1 MNYRERDDMSELN
14 KSTVTIDS
22 ARTRDVSDK
31 LEQKELAILH
41 LIHSG
46 VNNSRLELAR
56 QAGLSPA
63 SITTI
68 VQRLMMK
75 GLVVEAAPA
84 RSHLGRRPV
93 PLEIRRD
100 AAYLVGVDLGSF
112 YLRIVI
118 TDINGNILHKF
129 QTRTEMQQGRERV
142 LENTF
147 HSVRQAIRESAVSL
161 ATIKGI
167 GIAHSGVI
175 DSDAGLVVSYPRPGR
190 MSEWKNVP
198 LRQIFQDEFRV
209 PCLLEDSVRTTATA
223 EKCFGLGRDLNNF
236 LYIDVGMGIGAGFF
250 LDGKLYRGSGGNAG
264 EFGHITVDENGPLC
278 SCGNNGC
285 LETVASCAAIIQGVR
300 TAIEQG
306 IDSKI
311 RDLAAGDLDLVSIEL
326 IAQAAADNDSLA
338 FRALQKAGSY
348 IAIGLADLVNLLNP
362 RVMIFGGAL
371 FRAAPQLLSDPL
383 RRIIKQRSLEKSANE
398 VQLQVSALGSE
409 AGALGASRL
418 IAEKLL
424 DDLYSA

>member
-1 MNYRERDDMSELN
+1 MMDIEAPPPEM
-14 KSTVTIDS
+14 
-22 ARTRDVSDK
+22 SDK
-31 LEQKELAILH
+31 LEQRELALLH

-68 VQRLMMK
+68 VQRLMGK
-75 GLVVEAAPA
+75 GLVVEAEPA
-84 RSHLGRRPV
+84 KSHLGRRPV
-93 PLEIRRD
+93 PLEIRKN

-118 TDINGNILHKF
+118 TDINGNILCKI
-129 QTRTEMQQGRERV
+129 QTRTEMHQGRERV
-142 LENTF
+142 VTKTF
-147 HSVRQAIRESAVSL
+147 GFIRQAIQESGL
-161 ATIKGI
+161 APTAIKGI

-175 DSDAGLVVSYPRPGR
+175 DSDAGMVLSYPRPGQ
-190 MSEWKNVP
+190 MAEWKNVP
-198 LRQIFQDEFRV
+198 LRDIFQNEFNV
-209 PCLLEDSVRTTATA
+209 PCLLEDSVRAATTA
-223 EKCFGLGRDLNNF
+223 ERCFGLGRDLSNF
-236 LYIDVGMGIGAGFF
+236 LYIDVGMGIGAGIF
-250 LDGKLYRGSGGNAG
+250 LDGKLYRGAGGRAG

-300 TAIEQG
+300 TALGQG

-311 RDLAAGDLDLVSIEL
+311 RDLADGDMDRISIEL
-326 IAQAAADNDSLA
+326 IAQAAAENDSLA
-338 FRALQKAGSY
+338 FRVLQKAASY

-362 RVMIFGGAL
+362 KVMIFGGAL
-371 FRAAPQLLSDPL
+371 FRAVPQLLSDPL

-398 VQLQVSALGSE
+398 VELKVSSLGGEACALGV
-409 AGALGASRL
+409 SRL
-418 IAEKLL
+418 IAEKIL
-424 DDLYSA
+424 DDLYAHWHMGVA

>member
-1 MNYRERDDMSELN
+1 MRETPASNPD
-14 KSTVTIDS
+14 
-22 ARTRDVSDK
+22 ASDK
-31 LEQKELAILH
+31 LEQRELAILH

-68 VQRLMMK
+68 VQRLIK
-75 GLVVEAAPA
+75 KELVTESEPT
-84 RSHLGRRPV
+84 RSNLGRRPV
-93 PLEIRRD
+93 PLEVRKD
-100 AAYLVGVDLGSF
+100 LAYLIGVDLGSF
-112 YLRIVI
+112 HLRVVVA
-118 TDINGNILHKF
+118 DINGNILHRSE
-129 QTRTEMQQGRERV
+129 TRTEMREGREQV
-142 LENTF
+142 LERAF
-147 HSVRQAIRESAVSL
+147 YSIRKAIDDSAL
-161 ATIKGI
+161 PPDAIKGI

-175 DSDAGLVVSYPRPGR
+175 DSDAGLVLSYPRPGQ
-190 MSEWKNVP
+190 MAEWKNIP
-198 LRQIFQDEFRV
+198 LRQIFQDEFNV
-209 PCLLEDSVRTTATA
+209 PCVLEDGVRTATTA

-236 LYIDVGMGIGAGFF
+236 LYIDVGMGIGAGIF
-250 LDGKLYRGSGGNAG
+250 LDGKLYRGAGGNAG

-285 LETVASCAAIIQGVR
+285 LETVASCAAIIQGVK

-311 RDLAAGDLDLVSIEL
+311 RDLADGDLDRISIEL
-326 IAQAAADNDSLA
+326 IAQAAAENDSLA
-338 FRALQKAGSY
+338 FRVLQKAASY

-371 FRAAPQLLSDPL
+371 FRAAPELLSEPL

-398 VQLQVSALGSE
+398 LQLQVSPLGGE

-418 IAEKLL
+418 MAEKIL
-424 DDLYSA
+424 DDLYSGRRTETS

>member
-1 MNYRERDDMSELN
+1 MKETQASNPD
-14 KSTVTIDS
+14 
-22 ARTRDVSDK
+22 ASDK
-31 LEQKELAILH
+31 LEQRELAILH

-68 VQRLMMK
+68 VQRLISK
-75 GLVVEAAPA
+75 ELVTESEPT
-84 RSHLGRRPV
+84 RSNLGRRPV
-93 PLEIRRD
+93 PLEVRKD
-100 AAYLVGVDLGSF
+100 LAYLIGVDLGSF
-112 YLRIVI
+112 HLRVVVA
-118 TDINGNILHKF
+118 DINGNILHRSE
-129 QTRTEMQQGRERV
+129 TRTEMREGREQV
-142 LENTF
+142 LERAF
-147 HSVRQAIRESAVSL
+147 HSIRKAIDDSAL
-161 ATIKGI
+161 PADAIKGI

-175 DSDAGLVVSYPRPGR
+175 DSDAGLVLSYPRPGQ
-190 MSEWKNVP
+190 MAEWKNIP

-209 PCLLEDSVRTTATA
+209 PCVLEDGVRTATTA

-236 LYIDVGMGIGAGFF
+236 LYIDVGMGIGAGIF
-250 LDGKLYRGSGGNAG
+250 LDGKLYRGAGGSAG

-285 LETVASCAAIIQGVR
+285 LETVASCAAIIQGVK

-311 RDLAAGDLDLVSIEL
+311 RDLADGDLDRISIEL
-326 IAQAAADNDSLA
+326 IARAAAENDSLA
-338 FRALQKAGSY
+338 FRVLQKAASY

-371 FRAAPQLLSDPL
+371 FRAAPELLSEPL

-398 VQLQVSALGSE
+398 LQLHVSPLAGE

-418 IAEKLL
+418 MAEKIL
-424 DDLYSA
+424 DDLYSGRRTVTQ

>member
-1 MNYRERDDMSELN
+1 MQKEKITSMRDIQAPTSD
-14 KSTVTIDS
+14 T
-22 ARTRDVSDK
+22 SDK
-31 LEQKELAILH
+31 LEQRELAILH

-63 SITTI
+63 SITAI

-75 GLVVEAAPA
+75 GLVVESEPA

-100 AAYLVGVDLGSF
+100 AAYLVGIDLGSF

-142 LENTF
+142 LETTF
-147 HSVRQAIRESAVSL
+147 HSIQQAIAGSNVPIEA
-161 ATIKGI
+161 IKGI

-175 DSDAGLVVSYPRPGR
+175 DSDAGMVLSYPRPGQ
-190 MSEWKNVP
+190 MAEWKNVP
-198 LRQIFQDEFRV
+198 LRQIFQDQFKV
-209 PCLLEDSVRTTATA
+209 PCLLEDGVRTTTTA

-236 LYIDVGMGIGAGFF
+236 LYIDVGMGIGAGIF
-250 LDGKLYRGSGGNAG
+250 LDGKLYRGAGGSAG

-285 LETVASCAAIIQGVR
+285 LETVASCAAIIQAVR

-311 RDLAAGDLDLVSIEL
+311 RDLANGDLDQISIEL

-338 FRALQKAGSY
+338 FRVLQKAASY

-371 FRAAPQLLSDPL
+371 FRAVPQLLSDPL

-398 VQLQVSALGSE
+398 LELRVSPLGGE

-418 IAEKLL
+418 IAEKIL
-424 DDLYSA
+424 DDLYSHCRSPGS

>member
-1 MNYRERDDMSELN
+1 MFMKDMQVRVQE
-14 KSTVTIDS
+14 TP
-22 ARTRDVSDK
+22 DK
-31 LEQKELAILH
+31 LEQRELAILH

-68 VQRLMMK
+68 VQRLMSK
-75 GLVVEAAPA
+75 GLVVESEPT
-84 RSHLGRRPV
+84 RSLLGRRPV
-93 PLEIRRD
+93 PLEIRKD

-112 YLRIVI
+112 YLRIVV
-118 TDINGNILHKF
+118 TDMNGNILDKF
-129 QTRTEMQQGRERV
+129 ETRTEMQQGRQRV
-142 LENTF
+142 LEKTF
-147 HSVRQAIRESAVSL
+147 HSIRHAIEHSAVPPE
-161 ATIKGI
+161 AIKGI

-175 DSDAGLVVSYPRPGR
+175 DSDAGLVLSYPRPGQ
-190 MSEWKNVP
+190 MAEWKNVP
-198 LRQIFQDEFRV
+198 LREIFQNEFQV
-209 PCLLEDSVRTTATA
+209 PCLLEDGVRTTTTA

-236 LYIDVGMGIGAGFF
+236 LYIDVGMGIGAGIFF
-250 LDGKLYRGSGGNAG
+250 DGKLYRGAGGRAG

-285 LETVASCAAIIQGVR
+285 LETVASCAAMIQAVR

-311 RDLAAGDLDLVSIEL
+311 RDLAAGDLDKISIEL
-326 IAQAAADNDSLA
+326 IAQAAAENDSLA
-338 FRALQKAGSY
+338 FRVSQKAASY

-371 FRAAPQLLSDPL
+371 FRAMPQLLTDPL

-398 VQLQVSALGSE
+398 VDLKVSSLGGE
-409 AGALGASRL
+409 ACALGASRL
-418 IAEKLL
+418 IAEKIL
-424 DDLYSA
+424 DDLYAGWCAENT

>member
-1 MNYRERDDMSELN
+1 MNELN
-14 KSTVTIDS
+14 KSTGTMDS
-22 ARTRDVSDK
+22 ARIPDVSGK
-31 LEQKELAILH
+31 LEHKELAILH

-46 VNNSRLELAR
+46 VNNSRLDLAR

-63 SITTI
+63 SITAT

-75 GLVVEAAPA
+75 GLVVESEPI

-93 PLEIRRD
+93 PLEIRKD

-118 TDINGNILHKF
+118 TDINGKILEKF
-129 QTRTEMQQGRERV
+129 QTQTEMGQGRKRV
-142 LENTF
+142 LEKTF
-147 HSVRQAIRESAVSL
+147 QAIRQVIEDSTVSAT
-161 ATIKGI
+161 AIKGI

-175 DSDAGLVVSYPRPGR
+175 DSDAGLVLSYPRPGQ
-190 MSEWKNVP
+190 MAEWKNVP
-198 LRQIFQDEFRV
+198 LREIFHNEFQI
-209 PCLLEDSVRTTATA
+209 PCLLEDSVRATTTE
-223 EKCFGLGRDLNNF
+223 EKCFGLGRDLNDF
-236 LYIDVGMGIGAGFF
+236 LYIDVGMGIGAGIF
-250 LDGKLYRGSGGNAG
+250 LDGKLYRGAGGRAG

-285 LETVASCAAIIQGVR
+285 LETVASCAAIIQAVR
-300 TAIEQG
+300 TAMEQG

-311 RDLAAGDLDLVSIEL
+311 RDLAAGDLDKISIEL
-326 IAQAAADNDSLA
+326 IAQAAAENDSLA
-338 FRALQKAGSY
+338 FRVLQKAASY

-371 FRAAPQLLSDPL
+371 FRSVPQLLADPL

-398 VQLQVSALGSE
+398 VQLQVSTLGGE

-418 IAEKLL
+418 IAERLL